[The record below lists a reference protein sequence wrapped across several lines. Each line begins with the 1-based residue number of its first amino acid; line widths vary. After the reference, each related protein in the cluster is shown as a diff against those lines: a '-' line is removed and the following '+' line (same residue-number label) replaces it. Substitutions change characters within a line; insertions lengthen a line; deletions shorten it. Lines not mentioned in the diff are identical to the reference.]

1 MNHIIKIISV
11 LTMSLF
17 ITGAAIA
24 QDEAKAPEWLFVHT
38 AETATMLNPTTLEM
52 PADRDI
58 FAFTD
63 RPNRMHAYL
72 TAIQF
77 AALWDAGDGD
87 TFLAD
92 PPNAVLTW
100 VEHGEVKEQEVVITL
115 AVVGTADDDNVITY
129 TLAESMVGVPTSIE
143 NASLFIDSMIHCTCS
158 IPLSVEACAPICVGY
173 YCS

>member
-24 QDEAKAPEWLFVHT
+24 QDEATAPEWLFVHT

-52 PADRDI
+52 PVDRDI

-77 AALWDAGDGD
+77 ASLWDAGDGD
-87 TFLAD
+87 TFLSD

-100 VEHGEVKEQEVVITL
+100 VEDGEVKEQEVVLIL
-115 AVVGTADDDNVITY
+115 AVVGTTDGDNVITY
-129 TLAESMVGVPTSIE
+129 TLAGIIIGVPSSLE
-143 NASLFIDSMIHCTCS
+143 NASLFID
-158 IPLSVEACAPICVGY
+158 GY
-173 YCS
+173 GGV